1 MLTILFISCKNDTK
15 EAATKEENTNQ
26 ATIAISS
33 KNLDSYLK
41 LDPELVEYDITGLD
55 KAEKFSS
62 TALSFPIKEND
73 FDYAK
78 STDFDYFTAKSFEI
92 AANTFKIIL
101 FNTYGEN
108 DAKILNIQLNSYNGG
123 KLVDALLLDCRF
135 TFETEYYRNFKID
148 GNTIEIK
155 KISVDKLDFNDN
167 GDIIGNKKVN
177 DTLTEVVKYQINDKG
192 LFIKKQ

>member
-1 MLTILFISCKNDTK
+1 MLTILFISCKKDTK

-41 LDPELVEYDITGLD
+41 FDPELVEYDITGLD